1 MLRVIQAFGDHVVG
15 DSITDSDTI
24 AAVRASEQSAFVV
37 TVDDPA
43 PPAKPS
49 KPDTASAS

>member
-1 MLRVIQAFGDHVVG
+1 MLRVIQAFGDRVVG
-15 DSITDSDTI
+15 DSITEPSTI
-24 AAVRASEQSAFVV
+24 AEILESEQAAFVV

-43 PPAKPS
+43 PPAKP